1 MRTYRLVSRLWFI
14 VAVMHSVLLVCDIMT
29 GRPTFEQEALMMLAL
44 VLAKN
49 DVMSE
54 RR

>member
-1 MRTYRLVSRLWFI
+1 MRTYRLVSRLWLI
-14 VAVMHSVLLVCDIMT
+14 AAVMHLVLLVCDIMT

-44 VLAKN
+44 VLAKV
-49 DVMSE
+49 DAPDW